1 MIGFEVSLPFLSVF
15 LQGLMSVADDTLD
28 GSRSR
33 GLFTCNARG
42 SLGGGHVGDLWLESA
57 PQGSDSGTSVCS
69 AAALGD
75 GASQEVIM
83 SQRLSSRMGME
94 RCLCLE
100 NRLSQS
106 DSRPLLLACS
116 SL

>member
-1 MIGFEVSLPFLSVF
+1 
-15 LQGLMSVADDTLD
+15 MSVADDTLD

-33 GLFTCNARG
+33 GLFTCNAWG
-42 SLGGGHVGDLWLESA
+42 SLGGGQVGVLWLESA

-75 GASQEVIM
+75 GASQEVIT
-83 SQRLSSRMGME
+83 SQRLSSLME

-100 NRLSQS
+100 NSFS
-106 DSRPLLLACS
+106 E
-116 SL
+116 